1 MRGITMVKRKLWASL
16 LVASLI
22 ATGCQSGESSGNVK
36 SEKSNEAKDT
46 PYLASTKPVEMSIHY
61 HHGDGLFVFNDT
73 WSVFK
78 EAAKKTN
85 VSLKGVAPKTS
96 TNSAEAFN
104 LMVAS
109 GEIPNFVYGNKNSIN
124 EYAQEGA
131 FLELDQLIKE
141 NAPNIQKILD
151 EMPEIRAA
159 NVAADGKLYVV
170 PYVYSEGAAQGYFV
184 RQDWLDKLGL
194 QQPQNVEEYYNVL
207 KAFREKDPNGNGKKD
222 EIPYFS
228 RIIGTEPS
236 LAKYDL
242 VTLWGANED
251 LYVDGGKVKFGPL
264 EENYGKA
271 MEEMA
276 KWYKE
281 GLIDPEVFTRGNQA
295 REFMLGNNL
304 GGSTRDWFAS
314 TAAFN
319 EKLAAQMPGLNFVPF
334 APPENTEG
342 KRIEPTSRN
351 PVMDLGL
358 AIGHTTKDPVAA
370 IKYLDF
376 FFTEEGRRLMN
387 YGVEGETYDLVD
399 GKPVLKEEIVKSE
412 SVPEKLRQY
421 GAQTNLPY
429 QHDAEYE
436 NQFLIETA
444 LVGVDMYVKN
454 NYFREIFPRLGFTK
468 DEEKVIASTK
478 TQITTYINETVQKWI
493 MGVEP
498 VDHAAFV
505 KELNRLGVDD
515 YVKTNQA
522 AYDRIG
528 N

>member
-1 MRGITMVKRKLWASL
+1 MRKTKLWSSL

-22 ATGCQSGESSGNVK
+22 ATGCQSGETKSSENSSK
-36 SEKSNEAKDT
+36 SEGDSDS
-46 PYLASTKPVEMSIHY
+46 PYLASAKPVEMSIHY
-61 HHGDGLFVFNDT
+61 HSGDGTFVFDDN

-78 EAAKKTN
+78 EAAEKTN

-104 LMVAS
+104 LMIAS

-124 EYAQEGA
+124 EYAKEGA
-131 FLELDQLIKE
+131 FLELDKLIKE
-141 NAPNIQKILD
+141 HAPNIKKLID
-151 EMPEIRAA
+151 EKPEIRAA
-159 NVAADGKLYVV
+159 NVASDDKLYVV
-170 PYVYSEGAAQGYFV
+170 PYVYSEGAAQGYFI
-184 RQDWLDKLGL
+184 RQDWLNKLGL
-194 QQPQNVEEYYNVL
+194 KQPQNVEEYYNVL
-207 KAFREKDPNGNGKKD
+207 KAFREKDPNENGKKD
-222 EIPYFS
+222 EIPYFHRPFS
-228 RIIGTEPS
+228 TDPN

-251 LYVDGGKVKFGPL
+251 LYLDGDKVKFGPID
-264 EENYGKA
+264 ENYGKA
-271 MEEMA
+271 MQEIA

-281 GLIDPEVFTRGNQA
+281 GLIDPEIFTRGNQA

-314 TAAFN
+314 TSALN
-319 EKLAAQMPGLNFVPF
+319 EQLKDQVPGLNFVPF

-342 KRIEPTSRN
+342 KRVEPTSRN
-351 PVMDLGL
+351 PVMDTGL
-358 AIGHTTKDPVAA
+358 AIGHTTEDPVAA

-376 FFTEEGRRLMN
+376 LFTEEGRTLMN

-399 GKPVLKEEIVKSE
+399 GKPVLKDEILKSE

-436 NQFLIETA
+436 NQFLNEIAIE
-444 LVGVDMYVKN
+444 GVNMYVEN
-454 NYFREIFPRLGFTK
+454 NYFRKLFPRLGHTK
-468 DEEKVIASTK
+468 DEEKVISGTK
-478 TQITTYINETVQKWI
+478 TQLTTYINETVQKWI

-498 VDHAAFV
+498 VDHKAFV
-505 KELNRLGVDD
+505 KELKRLGVDD
-515 YVKTNQA
+515 YIKTNQA
-522 AYDRIG
+522 AYDRISK
-528 N
+528 